1 MHEGDLQTE
10 ETLPRLGID
19 QLRAGRCELGE
30 RRCDIVHLI
39 GNVVHPRASV
49 RQEPADRRVVPE
61 SGEELDPALAHTHRR
76 GLDSLLLDAGAMLE
90 PAAEQALVR
99 PDRLVEV
106 RDGNPDVMDGPCDH
120 GRDSS
125 VRNPR

>member
-10 ETLPRLGID
+10 KTLPRLGID

-39 GNVVHPRASV
+39 GDVVHPRASLC
-49 RQEPADRRVVPE
+49 QEPTDRRVVAE
-61 SGEELDPALAHTHRR
+61 SGKKLDPALAHTHRR
-76 GLDSLLLDAGAMLE
+76 GLDSLLLDAGPMLE
-90 PAAEQALVR
+90 PAAEEALVR
-99 PDRLVEV
+99 PHGLVEV
-106 RDGNPDVMDGPCDH
+106 RDCNPDVMDAAGDH